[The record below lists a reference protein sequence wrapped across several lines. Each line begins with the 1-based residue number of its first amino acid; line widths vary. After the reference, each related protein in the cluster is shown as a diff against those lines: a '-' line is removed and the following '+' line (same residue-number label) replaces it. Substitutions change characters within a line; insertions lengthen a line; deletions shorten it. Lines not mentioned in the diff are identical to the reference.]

1 MFKKK
6 IVTVAWNKVCCPSE
20 FGGLDIR
27 DIAINNE
34 SLLKKFSWDILTKDS
49 FSMKIL
55 RARFLNDQLLP
66 NNRGYFSSIF
76 PGIRQLIIDLM
87 QDARWLVCDNSR
99 LNAWT
104 SNWLGYVILDKLGV
118 EESRFKHFKATIAQF
133 RHNQSWQI
141 PEIIHRNFPAICA
154 DIQNYVTSDEDVD
167 KLIWSH
173 SIDGSVTTKLLYDSN
188 FSHLNSIPWANH
200 IWCRFIP
207 PRKIHS
213 LMENFP

>member
-1 MFKKK
+1 MAGRLSLIKSMIESSFIHSFMIYKWPSSLIKELNISIRNFLWSGNMFKKK

-99 LNAWT
+99 LNA
-104 SNWLGYVILDKLGV
+104 
-118 EESRFKHFKATIAQF
+118 
-133 RHNQSWQI
+133 
-141 PEIIHRNFPAICA
+141 
-154 DIQNYVTSDEDVD
+154 
-167 KLIWSH
+167 
-173 SIDGSVTTKLLYDSN
+173 
-188 FSHLNSIPWANH
+188 
-200 IWCRFIP
+200 
-207 PRKIHS
+207 
-213 LMENFP
+213 